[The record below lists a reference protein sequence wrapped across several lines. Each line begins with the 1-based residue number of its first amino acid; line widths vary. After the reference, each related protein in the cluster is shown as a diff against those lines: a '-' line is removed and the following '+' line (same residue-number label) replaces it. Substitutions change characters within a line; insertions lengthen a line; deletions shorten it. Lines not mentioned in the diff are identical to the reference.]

1 MSKVI
6 YLDYNATTP
15 LDPRVLE
22 AMQPAFFRDFG
33 NPSSRTHAFGW
44 AAAQLVDEARTRI
57 AELLGASP
65 EELVFTA
72 NATEANNLVI
82 KALAENSRKKH
93 LVITAIEHPS
103 VTEAAEFLGR
113 RGCTVTKVGVDKGG
127 VVDPEDVARAI
138 SDTTF
143 LVSVMLVNNEV
154 GTIQPV
160 AEIARLCREKGV
172 LLHCDATQAIGKIPV
187 NVQDLGVDFLSLS
200 AHKFYGPKGV
210 GLLYRRRQKPPM
222 HISPLFHGG
231 GQEEGLRSG
240 TLNVPGIVGMAAAFA
255 LVSDSLPEEMVRQ
268 GNLRDSLRQKLLAC
282 FPDLKENGDPARRV
296 ANTLN
301 VSFPGIDGGAL
312 LASLPGLA
320 VSPSSACATGKPKPS
335 PVLLA
340 MGCSAAEASS
350 ALRFSLGRPTTAQ
363 EVEEAATM
371 AREALTKLRQR

>member
-1 MSKVI
+1 MNKVI

-15 LDPRVLE
+15 LHPAVLE
-22 AMQPAFFRDFG
+22 AMKPAFFQHYG
-33 NPSSRTHAFGW
+33 NPSSRAHAFGW
-44 AAAQLVDEARTRI
+44 AAAELVDEARTRI

-65 EELVFTA
+65 EELIFTA
-72 NATEANNLVI
+72 NATEANNLAI
-82 KALAENSRKKH
+82 KGLAENSRKKH

-103 VTEAAEFLGR
+103 VLETAEALGR
-113 RGCTVTKVGVDKGG
+113 RGFAVTKVGVKPGG

-138 SDTTF
+138 TDNTF

-160 AEIARLCREKGV
+160 AEIARLSRERGV
-172 LLHCDATQAIGKIPV
+172 PIHCDATQAIGKIPV

-210 GLLYRRRQKPPM
+210 GLLYRRRRRPPLP
-222 HISPLFHGG
+222 IAPLFHGG

-255 LVSDSLPEEMVRQ
+255 LAADTLPEEMARQ
-268 GNLRDSLRQKLLAC
+268 GALRDSLRQKLFHC
-282 FPDLKENGDPARRV
+282 FPELKENGDPKRRV

-301 VSFPGIDGGAL
+301 VSFPGVDGGAL
-312 LASLPGLA
+312 LASLPRLA
-320 VSPSSACATGKPKPS
+320 VSPASACATAKPKPS

-340 MGCSAAEASS
+340 LGRSPAEANS
-350 ALRFSLGRPTTAQ
+350 ALRFSLGRPTTAE
-363 EVEEAATM
+363 EVEQAAAM
-371 AREALTKLRQR
+371 VGEALAKLRRR